1 MRQFATYFP
10 ATQRQNLPDKTSR
23 FGKTSFPSP
32 LQSVAERLLI
42 SFAPLNCCYHIIN
55 KLSLCQPI
63 YRTKVHFLKIVQTT
77 HTFSRFIDYQLFT
90 PYILNTITVI
100 SLLTAK
106 TRLYRRFFLAEK
118 ERSVVA
124 LQQTS
129 LLLRGFW
136 RKRDSPYS
144 ENGRVYSHSGACNGE
159 FGGAAAC
166 NHILI
171 AQNLSFD
178 GKKPN

>member
-1 MRQFATYFP
+1 MDKLLKRTLNEKIR
-10 ATQRQNLPDKTSR
+10 TQRYSSR
-23 FGKTSFPSP
+23 S
-32 LQSVAERLLI
+32 
-42 SFAPLNCCYHIIN
+42 YY
-55 KLSLCQPI
+55 SL
-63 YRTKVHFLKIVQTT
+63 
-77 HTFSRFIDYQLFT
+77 
-90 PYILNTITVI
+90 
-100 SLLTAK
+100 
-106 TRLYRRFFLAEK
+106 LAEK

-178 GKKPN
+178 GKKPD

>member
-1 MRQFATYFP
+1 M
-10 ATQRQNLPDKTSR
+10 
-23 FGKTSFPSP
+23 
-32 LQSVAERLLI
+32 
-42 SFAPLNCCYHIIN
+42 
-55 KLSLCQPI
+55 
-63 YRTKVHFLKIVQTT
+63 
-77 HTFSRFIDYQLFT
+77 
-90 PYILNTITVI
+90 
-100 SLLTAK
+100 TAK
-106 TRLYRRFFLAEK
+106 NPTVSSGFLAEK

-178 GKKPN
+178 GKKPD